1 MTFQRTCYYV
11 LPEYFYIKISVRSR
25 LFVPEAN
32 SVHQLMH
39 DGPFVVA
46 AFTKWK
52 LLPNSCHPV
61 LATNRG
67 PAAKNQVT
75 LNGNPLL
82 SPLGGG
88 GLFISITF
96 EVKGGEVFI
105 ETGSLF
111 NLAKTIVISSP
122 ERTRIQSRKAQVREV
137 GGHTDLLWSSRTN
150 NKSEVPVGKYT
161 ILDRF
166 LKQGPAC
173 KIEGP
178 DPNEGS
184 NQQQVKI

>member
-25 LFVPEAN
+25 LLVPEAN
-32 SVHQLMH
+32 GVHQLVH

-52 LLPNSCHPV
+52 LLPNSSHPE

-75 LNGNPLL
+75 LNVNPLL

-88 GLFISITF
+88 GGLIYFNHIWGWGS
-96 EVKGGEVFI
+96 GGGGV
-105 ETGSLF
+105 LF
-111 NLAKTIVISSP
+111 NLARMIVISSP
-122 ERTRIQSRKAQVREV
+122 ERTRIQSGKAQVREV
-137 GGHTDLLWSSRTN
+137 GGHTDLLWSARTN
-150 NKSEVPVGKYT
+150 NKSEVPVGK
-161 ILDRF
+161 
-166 LKQGPAC
+166 
-173 KIEGP
+173 
-178 DPNEGS
+178 
-184 NQQQVKI
+184 

>member
-75 LNGNPLL
+75 LNVNSIKPPGGEGGLIYFNHIWGWG
-82 SPLGGG
+82 SGGG
-88 GLFISITF
+88 GA
-96 EVKGGEVFI
+96 
-105 ETGSLF
+105 LF
-111 NLAKTIVISSP
+111 NLAKMIVISSP
-122 ERTRIQSRKAQVREV
+122 ERTRIQSGKAQVREV

-150 NKSEVPVGKYT
+150 NKSEVPVGK
-161 ILDRF
+161 
-166 LKQGPAC
+166 
-173 KIEGP
+173 
-178 DPNEGS
+178 
-184 NQQQVKI
+184 

>member
-61 LATNRG
+61 LSTNRG
-67 PAAKNQVT
+67 PAAKNQVI
-75 LNGNPLL
+75 LNVNPLL
-82 SPLGGG
+82 SPLGE

-96 EVKGGEVFI
+96 EVEGGGGVFTQ
-105 ETGSLF
+105 TGSLF
-111 NLAKTIVISSP
+111 NLAKTIVSVLPKDLEYRVEKHKYEKLEVI
-122 ERTRIQSRKAQVREV
+122 RICYDPREPV
-137 GGHTDLLWSSRTN
+137 TN
-150 NKSEVPVGKYT
+150 PKCQLVIYT
-161 ILDRF
+161 
-166 LKQGPAC
+166 
-173 KIEGP
+173 
-178 DPNEGS
+178 
-184 NQQQVKI
+184 

>member
-25 LFVPEAN
+25 LLVPEAN
-32 SVHQLMH
+32 GVHQLVH

-52 LLPNSCHPV
+52 LLPNSSHPE

-75 LNGNPLL
+75 LNVNPLL
-82 SPLGGG
+82 SPLGGGGG

-96 EVKGGEVFI
+96 EVEGV
-105 ETGSLF
+105 
-111 NLAKTIVISSP
+111 
-122 ERTRIQSRKAQVREV
+122 V
-137 GGHTDLLWSSRTN
+137 GG
-150 NKSEVPVGKYT
+150 G
-161 ILDRF
+161 
-166 LKQGPAC
+166 
-173 KIEGP
+173 
-178 DPNEGS
+178 GS
-184 NQQQVKI
+184 YLI

>member
-1 MTFQRTCYYV
+1 M
-11 LPEYFYIKISVRSR
+11 
-25 LFVPEAN
+25 
-32 SVHQLMH
+32 
-39 DGPFVVA
+39 
-46 AFTKWK
+46 
-52 LLPNSCHPV
+52 
-61 LATNRG
+61 
-67 PAAKNQVT
+67 
-75 LNGNPLL
+75 
-82 SPLGGG
+82 
-88 GLFISITF
+88 
-96 EVKGGEVFI
+96 
-105 ETGSLF
+105 
-111 NLAKTIVISSP
+111 ISSP

-137 GGHTDLLWSSRTN
+137 GGHTDLLCSSRTN